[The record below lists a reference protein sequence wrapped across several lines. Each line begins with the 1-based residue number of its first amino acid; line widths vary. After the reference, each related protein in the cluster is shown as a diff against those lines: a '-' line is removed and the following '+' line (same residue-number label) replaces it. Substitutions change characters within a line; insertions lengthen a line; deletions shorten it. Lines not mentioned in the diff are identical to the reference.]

1 MRKLG
6 FFYWVLFIANLP
18 APLCLYRRVQIKT
31 LQDTWILLVVP
42 VMVMCSSRLHMRA
55 RYDLLCLCPNKQT
68 NKQKELKSENI
79 PAVVR
84 ECLEAKGSELASCK
98 SQIFCTFYAL
108 NLFCSDMCRILCRIL
123 STQISLS
130 KPLCC
135 SFLVCQR

>member
-1 MRKLG
+1 MLVQKSADKNSSG
-6 FFYWVLFIANLP
+6 HMNFACCASDGYVFI
-18 APLCLYRRVQIKT
+18 Q
-31 LQDTWILLVVP
+31 
-42 VMVMCSSRLHMRA
+42 SRLHIRA
-55 RYDLLCLCPNKQT
+55 RYDFAYAQTNKQT

-84 ECLEAKGSELASCK
+84 GCLEAKGSELASCK

-123 STQISLS
+123 STQRSLS